1 MSTTLWSAAIHRRF
15 GRVRDLGGLCGP
27 SPELDRAAGLGR
39 LESGDQSPRAKKG
52 FTLIELLVVV
62 VVIGILSSL
71 VMSGLQAAR
80 ETAKAAKTRATIAK
94 LHNIIM
100 GMYES
105 YRTRRVPVNTMGLS
119 PQAAAVA
126 RLCAIRDI
134 MRLEMP
140 ERLTDVTNAQ
150 IFVPSRPALSQTYYN
165 RLVNVNLTSS
175 TTGGTLALAH
185 MPAELLYLIVTA
197 GCHARGQFNENEI
210 GVDPPDPTD
219 PAGKTLKIPY
229 FIDGWGHPIFF
240 LRWAPGFADSDIQWN
255 YNSAVMTAG
264 TAAPVATVNP
274 TYPLPLDHDPF
285 DPMGVDQYAWRL
297 IPLIYSAGP
306 DGKYG
311 IAEDAASGAY
321 TWNNDTY
328 YNPTTKLPQPF
339 GVSDGTGGRLDNLH
353 NHRLQGNSK

>member
-1 MSTTLWSAAIHRRF
+1 MSTNLWSAAIHRRF
-15 GRVRDLGGLCGP
+15 GRVRDVGGLCGR
-27 SPELDRAAGLGR
+27 SPELDRAAAAR
-39 LESGDQSPRAKKG
+39 RVKSGDRSPHSKQG
-52 FTLIELLVVV
+52 FTLVELLVVV
-62 VVIGILSSL
+62 VVIGILAGL

-105 YRTRRVPVNTMGLS
+105 YRTRRVPINTVGMI
-119 PQAAAVA
+119 PQAAATT

-134 MRLEMP
+134 MRMEMP
-140 ERLTDVTNAQ
+140 ERLTDVTNPQ
-150 IFVPSRPALSQTYYN
+150 IWLPSRPALSQTYYN
-165 RLVNVNLTSS
+165 RLVNVNLTAS
-175 TTGGTLALAH
+175 TSGGTLALAH

-219 PAGKTLKIPY
+219 PQGKTLKIPY

-240 LRWAPGFADSDIQWN
+240 LRWAPGFIDSDIQNQN
-255 YNSAVMTAG
+255 YVAPAAG
-264 TAAPVATVNP
+264 SPCALAT
-274 TYPLPLDHDPF
+274 TDHDPF
-285 DPMGVDQYAWRL
+285 DPMHVDQYAWRL

-311 IAEDAASGAY
+311 IAEDATSTPY
-321 TWNNDTY
+321 TWTNDTY
-328 YNPTTKLPQPF
+328 YNTTTKLPQPW
-339 GVSDGTGGRLDNLH
+339 GMTDGTGGRLDNLH